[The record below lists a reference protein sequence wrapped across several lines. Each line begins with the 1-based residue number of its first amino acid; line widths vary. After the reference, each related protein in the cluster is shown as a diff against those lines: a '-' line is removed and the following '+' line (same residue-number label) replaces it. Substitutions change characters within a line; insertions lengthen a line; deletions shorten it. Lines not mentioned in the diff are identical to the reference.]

1 MRQKKESRIA
11 HTSHTEHLFV
21 YNECMDTKST
31 PDRPD
36 FSKRLAALATRPGV
50 YIMKDADDTIIY
62 VGKAISLR
70 NRVRSYFQ
78 SQRHKDPKTRE
89 LVKHITDFEVIR
101 TDTAAEALILENNL
115 IKKHLPKYNIM
126 LKDSK
131 TYPYIRITNEE
142 WPRVIS
148 TRMVVQ
154 DGSQY
159 FGPYT
164 SAGAAYK
171 TINLLNR
178 LFPYRKCDK
187 KITGNEEVCLYY
199 HMHQCTAPCIGAVTH
214 DEYMKSIKAAGN
226 FLSGKGDEI
235 VKEIEFDMH
244 EAADALNFERA
255 AELRD
260 RLQAVNHV
268 LERQKIVIDTG
279 SSADIIGV
287 SKGEGG
293 DAGVQISFLRHG
305 KIVGSEFFPMDAR
318 IEDSEGEILQAFV
331 TQFYEDAALI
341 PPRLVLQHEMPAE
354 ESIMIEEW
362 LAGKRGGKVA
372 IHVPK
377 RGNQLSLVR
386 MVAKSA
392 AENLEQSRIKH
403 LSDEQKLTAAMT
415 ELAEALDLPRLPR
428 RIECFD
434 NSNIQGT
441 SPVASMVVFNDGRP
455 AKKEYRRFSI
465 KTVVGADDFASM
477 KEVLTRR
484 FRRAKE
490 EDAPGEAGKWTT
502 LPDLVIVDGGKGQL
516 NAAVEAL
523 DEVGMQVPICGL
535 AKEQEEIFLPGKS
548 ESILL
553 PRDSQALFLV
563 QRLRDEA
570 HRFAITYHR
579 NTRRKSAFKSQLDDV
594 PGVGPTR
601 KKALMKH
608 FGSIKAMR
616 AATIAELTQVD
627 GVNEKVALALKSAIG
642 DTSQPTE

>member
-1 MRQKKESRIA
+1 M
-11 HTSHTEHLFV
+11 
-21 YNECMDTKST
+21 ST
-31 PDRPD
+31 NSSRPD
-36 FSKRLAALATRPGV
+36 FSSRLAALATRPGV
-50 YIMKDADDTIIY
+50 YLMKDADGTIIY
-62 VGKAISLR
+62 VGKAINLR

-78 SQRHKDPKTRE
+78 SQHHKDPKTRE

-101 TDTAAEALILENNL
+101 TDTATEALILENLL
-115 IKKHLPKYNIM
+115 IKKHQPHYNIM

-148 TRMVVQ
+148 TRLVVQ

-187 KITGNEEVCLYY
+187 KITGHEEVCLYY
-199 HMHQCTAPCIGAVTH
+199 HMHQCTAPCIGAVSH
-214 DEYMKSIKAAGN
+214 DDYMKAIHATAK
-226 FLSGKGDEI
+226 FLGGKGDEI
-235 VKEIEFDMH
+235 VKDIEQEMI
-244 EAADALNFERA
+244 AAAEDLNFERA

-305 KIVGSEFFPMDAR
+305 KIVGSEFFPMQAR
-318 IEDSEGEILQAFV
+318 IEDTESDILQAFV
-331 TQFYEDAALI
+331 TQFYEDAALV
-341 PPRLVLQHEMPAE
+341 PPRLILQHQMPAE
-354 ESIMIEEW
+354 ESLMIEEW
-362 LAGKRGGKVA
+362 LTGKRGGKVS
-372 IHVPK
+372 IHVPQ

-386 MVAKSA
+386 MVGKSA

-441 SPVASMVVFNDGRP
+441 SPVASMVVFVDGKP

-477 KEVLTRR
+477 KEVVARR
-484 FRRAKE
+484 FFRAVDAS
-490 EDAPGEAGKWTT
+490 EDDDGKWTT

-523 DEVGMQVPICGL
+523 DEVGMNVPICGL
-535 AKEQEEIFLPGKS
+535 AKEQEEIFLPGRS
-548 ESILL
+548 DSILL

-563 QRLRDEA
+563 QRIRDEA

-579 NTRRKSAFKSQLDDV
+579 NTRRKNAFKSQLDDI
-594 PGVGPTR
+594 PGIGPTR

-608 FGSIKAMR
+608 FGSIRAMR
-616 AATIAELTQVD
+616 SASIAELTAVD
-627 GVNEKVALALKSAIG
+627 GINQSVAIALKSAIG
-642 DTSQPTE
+642 DTSQKEQPDAVPES

>member
-1 MRQKKESRIA
+1 MTTNPS
-11 HTSHTEHLFV
+11 
-21 YNECMDTKST
+21 
-31 PDRPD
+31 RPD
-36 FSKRLAALATRPGV
+36 FSSRLAALATRPGV
-50 YIMKDADDTIIY
+50 YLMKDAEGTIIY

-89 LVKHITDFEVIR
+89 LVKHIVDFEVIR
-101 TDTAAEALILENNL
+101 TDTATEALILENNL
-115 IKKHLPKYNIM
+115 IKKYLPRYNIM

-148 TRMVVQ
+148 TRMVIQ

-187 KITGNEEVCLYY
+187 KITGNEEVCLYF
-199 HMHQCTAPCIGAVTH
+199 HMHQCTAPCIGAVSH
-214 DEYMKSIKAAGN
+214 EEYMKAIDATAK

-235 VKEIEFDMH
+235 VKDIQTEMH
-244 EAADALNFERA
+244 AAAEALNFERA

-305 KIVGSEFFPMDAR
+305 KIVGSEFFLMQAR
-318 IEDSEGEILQAFV
+318 IEDTESEILQAFV

-341 PPRLVLQHEMPAE
+341 PPRLILQYELPAE
-354 ESIMIEEW
+354 ESIMILEW
-362 LAGKRGGKVA
+362 LAGKRGGRVQ
-372 IHVPK
+372 IHVPQ
-377 RGNQLSLVR
+377 RGNQVGLVK

-392 AENLEQSRIKH
+392 IENLEQSRIKH
-403 LSDEQKLTAAMT
+403 LSDDQKLTAAMT
-415 ELAEALDLPRLPR
+415 ELAEALDLPRMPR

-441 SPVASMVVFNDGRP
+441 SPVASMVVFIDGKP
-455 AKKEYRRFSI
+455 AKKEYRRFGI

-477 KEVLTRR
+477 KEVVARR
-484 FRRAKE
+484 FFRAQDE
-490 EDAPGEAGKWTT
+490 NEDVEGKWTT

-516 NAAVEAL
+516 NAALEAL

-535 AKEQEEIFLPGKS
+535 AKEQEEIFLPGKH

-579 NTRRKSAFKSQLDDV
+579 NTRTKNAFKSVLDDI

-608 FGSIKAMR
+608 FGSIRAMR
-616 AATIAELTQVD
+616 AATIPEITAVD
-627 GVNEKVALALKSAIG
+627 GVNHSVAIALKSAIG
-642 DTSQPTE
+642 DTSPKEQPDGVPES

>member
-1 MRQKKESRIA
+1 MTEK
-11 HTSHTEHLFV
+11 TS
-21 YNECMDTKST
+21 
-31 PDRPD
+31 RPD
-36 FSKRLAALATRPGV
+36 FSSRLAALATRPGV
-50 YIMKDADDTIIY
+50 YLMKDAEGTIIY

-89 LVKHITDFEVIR
+89 LVKHIVDFEVIR
-101 TDTAAEALILENNL
+101 TDTATEALILENVL
-115 IKKHLPKYNIM
+115 IKKHLPRYNIM

-148 TRMVVQ
+148 TRLVVQ

-187 KITGNEEVCLYY
+187 KITGHEEVCLYY
-199 HMHQCTAPCIGAVTH
+199 HMHQCTAPCIGAVSH
-214 DEYMKSIKAAGN
+214 DEYMKSITSAAK

-235 VKEIEFDMH
+235 VKDIEREMH
-244 EAADALNFERA
+244 AAAEDLNFERA

-305 KIVGSEFFPMDAR
+305 KIVGSEYFPMQAR
-318 IEDSEGEILQAFV
+318 IDDTESAILQAFI

-341 PPRLVLQHEMPAE
+341 PPRLILQYDLPAE
-354 ESIMIEEW
+354 ESMMIEEW
-362 LAGKRGGKVA
+362 LIGKRGGKVS
-372 IHVPK
+372 IHVPQ
-377 RGNQLSLVR
+377 RGNQLGLVR

-403 LSDEQKLTAAMT
+403 LSDEQKLTSAMT
-415 ELAEALDLPRLPR
+415 ELAEALDLPRMPR

-441 SPVASMVVFNDGRP
+441 APVASMVVFADGRP

-477 KEVLTRR
+477 KEIITRR
-484 FRRAKE
+484 FRRAQEANE
-490 EDAPGEAGKWTT
+490 EEAGKWTT
-502 LPDLVIVDGGKGQL
+502 LPDLVIIDGGKGQL
-516 NAAVEAL
+516 NAALEAL
-523 DEVGMQVPICGL
+523 EEVGMQVPICGL
-535 AKEQEEIFLPGKS
+535 AKEQEEIFLPGRS
-548 ESILL
+548 DSILL

-579 NTRRKSAFKSQLDDV
+579 NTRRKNAFKSQLDDV

-601 KKALMKH
+601 KKALMRH

-616 AATIAELTQVD
+616 AASINELTAVE
-627 GVNEKVALALKSAIG
+627 GINESVAIALKSAIG
-642 DTSQPTE
+642 DTSQKEQPNGVPEA

>member
-1 MRQKKESRIA
+1 MG
-11 HTSHTEHLFV
+11 T
-21 YNECMDTKST
+21 MDTKNTSS
-31 PDRPD
+31 RPN
-36 FSKRLAALATRPGV
+36 FSQRLAALATQPGV
-50 YIMKDADDTIIY
+50 YLMKDADGTIIY

-78 SQRHKDPKTRE
+78 KARHKDPKTRE
-89 LVKHITDFEVIR
+89 LVKHIDDFEVIR
-101 TDTAAEALILENNL
+101 TDTAGEALILENNL
-115 IKKHLPKYNIM
+115 IKKYLPKYNVM

-199 HMHQCTAPCIGAVTH
+199 HMNQCTAPCIGAVSH
-214 DEYMKSIKAAGN
+214 DEYMKSVKAASN

-235 VKEIEFDMH
+235 VKEIEADMH
-244 EAADALNFERA
+244 EAAEELNFERA

-260 RLQAVNHV
+260 RLQSVNHV

-279 SSADIIGV
+279 SSADIIAV

-318 IEDSEGEILQAFV
+318 IEDSEGEILQAFA

-341 PPRLVLQHEMPAE
+341 PPRLVLQYEMPAE

-362 LAGKRGGKVA
+362 LTSKRGGKVTL
-372 IHVPK
+372 HVPK
-377 RGNQLSLVR
+377 RGNQFSLVK

-392 AENLEQSRIKH
+392 DENLEQSRIKH

-415 ELAEALDLPRLPR
+415 ELAEALDLPRMPR

-434 NSNIQGT
+434 NSNIQGS
-441 SPVASMVVFNDGRP
+441 SPVASMVVFNEGRP

-465 KTVVGADDFASM
+465 KTVTGADDYASM
-477 KEVLTRR
+477 KEVLMRR
-484 FRRAKE
+484 FRRAK
-490 EDAPGEAGKWTT
+490 DAEVGDNGKWTT

-516 NAAVEAL
+516 SAAVEAL

-563 QRLRDEA
+563 QRIRDEA

-579 NTRRKSAFKSQLDDV
+579 NTRKKSAFRSQLDDV
-594 PGVGPTR
+594 PGIGPAR
-601 KKALMKH
+601 KKALMRH

-616 AATIAELTQVD
+616 AATIEELTQVE
-627 GVNEKVALALKSAIG
+627 GINQNVAMALKSAIG
-642 DTSQPTE
+642 DTSQTTELPDGVSES

>member
-1 MRQKKESRIA
+1 M
-11 HTSHTEHLFV
+11 T
-21 YNECMDTKST
+21 TKNS
-31 PDRPD
+31 RPD
-36 FSKRLAALATRPGV
+36 FSSRLASLATRPGV
-50 YIMKDADDTIIY
+50 YLMKDADGNVLY

-78 SQRHKDPKTRE
+78 NQRHKDPKTRE
-89 LVKHITDFEVIR
+89 LVSHITDFEVIR
-101 TDTAAEALILENNL
+101 TDTATEALILENNL
-115 IKKHLPKYNIM
+115 IKKYLPKYNIM

-148 TRMVVQ
+148 TRLVVQ

-187 KITGNEEVCLYY
+187 KITGHDEVCLYF
-199 HMHQCTAPCIGAVTH
+199 HMHQCTAPCIGAVSH
-214 DEYMKSIKAAGN
+214 EEYMKAIDATAK

-235 VKEIEFDMH
+235 VKDIEH
-244 EAADALNFERA
+244 EMIAAAEDLNFERA

-305 KIVGSEFFPMDAR
+305 KMIGSEFFPMQAR
-318 IEDSEGEILQAFV
+318 VEDSESDILQAFV
-331 TQFYEDAALI
+331 TQFYEDAALV
-341 PPRLVLQHEMPAE
+341 PPRLVMQYAMLPE
-354 ESIMIEEW
+354 EAMMIEEW
-362 LAGKRGGKVA
+362 LTAKRGGKVS
-372 IHVPK
+372 IHVPQ
-377 RGNQLSLVR
+377 RGNQLGLVR

-392 AENLEQSRIKH
+392 AENLEQARIKH
-403 LSDEQKLTAAMT
+403 LSDEMKMTAAMT
-415 ELAEALDLPRLPR
+415 ELAEALDLPRMPR

-441 SPVASMVVFNDGRP
+441 SPVASMVVFEDGRP

-477 KEVLTRR
+477 KEVIGRR

-490 EDAPGEAGKWTT
+490 ADEETEGKWTT
-502 LPDLVIVDGGKGQL
+502 LPDLVIIDGGKGQL
-516 NAAVEAL
+516 SAALEAL
-523 DEVGMQVPICGL
+523 EEIGMEVPICGL
-535 AKEQEEIFLPGKS
+535 AKEQEEIFLPGRPD
-548 ESILL
+548 SILL

-563 QRLRDEA
+563 QRIRDEA

-579 NTRRKSAFKSQLDDV
+579 NTRRKNAFKSQLDDI

-616 AATIAELTQVD
+616 AATIDEITAVD
-627 GVNEKVALALKSAIG
+627 GINQSVALALKSAIG
-642 DTSQPTE
+642 DTSQTKEQADVVSES

>member
-1 MRQKKESRIA
+1 
-11 HTSHTEHLFV
+11 
-21 YNECMDTKST
+21 
-31 PDRPD
+31 
-36 FSKRLAALATRPGV
+36 
-50 YIMKDADDTIIY
+50 MKDADGNVIY

-89 LVKHITDFEVIR
+89 LVSHIVDFEVIR
-101 TDTAAEALILENNL
+101 TDTATEALILENVL
-115 IKKHLPKYNIM
+115 IKKYLPKYNIM

-148 TRMVVQ
+148 TRLVVQ

-164 SAGAAYK
+164 SASSAYK

-187 KITGNEEVCLYY
+187 KITGHDEVCLYY
-199 HMHQCTAPCIGAVTH
+199 HMHQCTAPCIGAVSR
-214 DEYMKSIKAAGN
+214 DDYMKSIDATAK

-235 VKEIEFDMH
+235 VKETEQEMLT
-244 EAADALNFERA
+244 AAEELNFERA

-305 KIVGSEFFPMDAR
+305 KMIGSEFFPMQAR
-318 IEDSEGEILQAFV
+318 VDDSEADILQAFV
-331 TQFYEDAALI
+331 TQFYEDAAI
-341 PPRLVLQHEMPAE
+341 VPPRLVMQYAMLPE
-354 ESIMIEEW
+354 ESMMIEEW
-362 LAGKRGGKVA
+362 LSGKRGGKVT
-372 IHVPK
+372 IHVPQ
-377 RGNQLSLVR
+377 RGNQLGLVR

-403 LSDEQKLTAAMT
+403 LSDEMKMTAAMT
-415 ELAEALDLPRLPR
+415 ELAEALDLPRMPR

-441 SPVASMVVFNDGRP
+441 SPVASMVVFEDARP

-477 KEVLTRR
+477 KEIITRR

-490 EDAPGEAGKWTT
+490 ADEETEGKWTT
-502 LPDLVIVDGGKGQL
+502 LPDLVIIDGGKGQL
-516 NAAVEAL
+516 NAALEAL
-523 DEVGMQVPICGL
+523 AEVGMQVPICGL
-535 AKEQEEIFLPGKS
+535 AKEQEEIFLPGRS
-548 ESILL
+548 DSIML

-563 QRLRDEA
+563 QRIRDEA

-579 NTRRKSAFKSQLDDV
+579 NTRRKNAFKSQLDDI
-594 PGVGPTR
+594 PGIGPNR

-616 AATIAELTQVD
+616 AATIDEITAVD
-627 GVNEKVALALKSAIG
+627 GINQSVALALKSAIG
-642 DTSQPTE
+642 DTSSVKEQTDGISES

>member
-1 MRQKKESRIA
+1 MGHVRMEHPFGYTRIMTTKKPA
-11 HTSHTEHLFV
+11 
-21 YNECMDTKST
+21 
-31 PDRPD
+31 RPD
-36 FSKRLAALATRPGV
+36 FSSRLSALATRPGV
-50 YIMKDADDTIIY
+50 YLMKDADGTVIY

-89 LVKHITDFEVIR
+89 LVSHITDFEVIR
-101 TDTAAEALILENNL
+101 TDTATEALILENNL
-115 IKKHLPKYNIM
+115 IKKYLPKYNIM

-142 WPRVIS
+142 LPRVIR
-148 TRMVVQ
+148 TRLVVQ

-187 KITGNEEVCLYY
+187 KITGHDEICLYF
-199 HMHQCTAPCIGAVTH
+199 HMHQCTAPCVGLVSRP
-214 DEYMKSIKAAGN
+214 EYMKSIDATSK

-235 VKEIEFDMH
+235 VKDLEQEMM
-244 EAADALNFERA
+244 AASEDLNFERA

-305 KIVGSEFFPMDAR
+305 KIVGSEFFPMQAR
-318 IEDSEGEILQAFV
+318 VDDSEADILQAFV

-341 PPRLVLQHEMPAE
+341 PPRIVCQYAMLPE
-354 ESIMIEEW
+354 ESMMIEEW
-362 LAGKRGGKVA
+362 LSGKRGGKVG
-372 IHVPK
+372 IHVPQ
-377 RGNQLSLVR
+377 RGNQLGLVR

-403 LSDEQKLTAAMT
+403 LSDEQKMTAAMT

-441 SPVASMVVFNDGRP
+441 SPVASMVVFVDGKP
-455 AKKEYRRFSI
+455 AKKEYRRFGI
-465 KTVVGADDFASM
+465 KTGVGADDFASM
-477 KEVLTRR
+477 KEVLGRR
-484 FRRAKE
+484 FRRARDADE
-490 EDAPGEAGKWTT
+490 ETEGKWTT

-516 NAAVEAL
+516 NAAIEAL
-523 DEVGMQVPICGL
+523 EEVGMDVPICGL
-535 AKEQEEIFLPGKS
+535 AKEQEEIFLPGRPD
-548 ESILL
+548 SILL

-579 NTRRKSAFKSQLDDV
+579 TTRRKNAFKSQLDDI

-616 AATIAELTQVD
+616 AATIAELTAVD
-627 GVNEKVALALKSAIG
+627 GINHSVAIALKSAIG
-642 DTSQPTE
+642 DTSGAGEQIDVISES

>member
-1 MRQKKESRIA
+1 MTTNPS
-11 HTSHTEHLFV
+11 
-21 YNECMDTKST
+21 
-31 PDRPD
+31 RPD
-36 FSKRLAALATRPGV
+36 FSSRLAALATRPGV
-50 YIMKDADDTIIY
+50 YLMKDAEGTIIY

-89 LVKHITDFEVIR
+89 LVKHIVDFEVIR
-101 TDTAAEALILENNL
+101 TDTATEALILENNL
-115 IKKHLPKYNIM
+115 IKKYLPRYNIM

-148 TRMVVQ
+148 TRMVIQ

-187 KITGNEEVCLYY
+187 KITGNEEVCLYF
-199 HMHQCTAPCIGAVTH
+199 HMHQCTAPCIGAVSH
-214 DEYMKSIKAAGN
+214 EEYMKAIDATAK

-235 VKEIEFDMH
+235 VKDIQTEMH
-244 EAADALNFERA
+244 AAAEALNFERA

-305 KIVGSEFFPMDAR
+305 KIVGSEFFLMQAR
-318 IEDSEGEILQAFV
+318 IEDTESEILQAFV

-341 PPRLVLQHEMPAE
+341 PPRLILQYELPAE
-354 ESIMIEEW
+354 ESIMILEW
-362 LAGKRGGKVA
+362 LAGKRGGRVQ
-372 IHVPK
+372 IHVPQ
-377 RGNQLSLVR
+377 RGNQVGLVK

-392 AENLEQSRIKH
+392 IENLEQSRIKH
-403 LSDEQKLTAAMT
+403 LSDDQKLTAAMT
-415 ELAEALDLPRLPR
+415 ELAEALDLPRMPR

-441 SPVASMVVFNDGRP
+441 SPVASMVVFIDGKP
-455 AKKEYRRFSI
+455 AKKEYRRFGI

-477 KEVLTRR
+477 KEVVARR
-484 FRRAKE
+484 FFRAQDE
-490 EDAPGEAGKWTT
+490 NEDVEGKWTT

-516 NAAVEAL
+516 NAALEAL

-535 AKEQEEIFLPGKS
+535 AKEQEEIFLPGKP

-579 NTRRKSAFKSQLDDV
+579 NTRTKNAFKSVLDDI

-608 FGSIKAMR
+608 FGSIRAMR
-616 AATIAELTQVD
+616 AATIPEITAVD
-627 GVNEKVALALKSAIG
+627 GVNHSVAIALKSAIG
-642 DTSQPTE
+642 DTSPKEQPDGVPES

>member
-1 MRQKKESRIA
+1 M
-11 HTSHTEHLFV
+11 T
-21 YNECMDTKST
+21 TKNT
-31 PDRPD
+31 PPD
-36 FSKRLAALATRPGV
+36 FTARLAALATRPGV
-50 YIMKDADDTIIY
+50 YLMKDAEGTIIY

-89 LVKHITDFEVIR
+89 LVKHIVDFDVIR
-101 TDTAAEALILENNL
+101 TDTASEALILENNL
-115 IKKHLPKYNIM
+115 IKKYLPRYNIM

-187 KITGNEEVCLYY
+187 KITGHEEVCLYY
-199 HMHQCTAPCIGAVTH
+199 HMHQCTAPCIGAVSH
-214 DEYMKSIKAAGN
+214 AEYMKSIDGAAK
-226 FLSGKGDEI
+226 FLGGKGDEI
-235 VKEIEFDMH
+235 VKDIEADMM
-244 EAADALNFERA
+244 AAAEELNFERA

-305 KIVGSEFFPMDAR
+305 KIVGSEFFPMQAR
-318 IEDSEGEILQAFV
+318 IEDTESEILQAFV
-331 TQFYEDAALI
+331 AQFYEDAALI
-341 PPRLVLQHEMPAE
+341 PPRLVLQYEMSAE
-354 ESIMIEEW
+354 ESLMIEEW
-362 LAGKRGGKVA
+362 LTGKRGGKVT

-377 RGNQLSLVR
+377 RGNQLGLVR
-386 MVAKSA
+386 MVGKSA
-392 AENLEQSRIKH
+392 AENLEQARIKH
-403 LSDEQKLTAAMT
+403 LSDEQKVTAALT

-441 SPVASMVVFNDGRP
+441 SPVASMVVFNDGKP

-484 FRRAKE
+484 FRRARDADE
-490 EDAPGEAGKWTT
+490 ETEGKWTT

-516 NAAVEAL
+516 NAAIEAL
-523 DEVGMQVPICGL
+523 EEVGMQVPICGL
-535 AKEQEEIFLPGKS
+535 AKEQEEIFLPGRS
-548 ESILL
+548 DSILL

-579 NTRRKSAFKSQLDDV
+579 NTRRKSAFRSQLDDV

-601 KKALMKH
+601 KKALMRH

-616 AATIAELTQVD
+616 AATIDELTQVD
-627 GVNEKVALALKSAIG
+627 GINQTVAIALKSAIG
-642 DTSQPTE
+642 DTSQPEEQAHGVSES